1 MTRLLAIPLVL
12 IGLAIG
18 ALLWSGGGVEK
29 PADFSFINRGDIGT
43 LDPNRMSWLQDI
55 RIGYALWEGLMAID
69 PVTLKPVP
77 GAAESFDVNA
87 DKTVYTF
94 HLRPNGKWSDG
105 SAVVADDFVFAWRRM
120 LEEPGDYTY
129 LLFYIRRAKDYSD
142 AFAANRPAEFSTIGI
157 RAINPRTLR
166 VTLNHPVTFFPDLCS
181 FPPFFPLNEKS
192 MRPFSRTDPQT
203 GHVTYEKGFTRPP
216 NLVGNGPYRL
226 VSWKFKRSLR
236 LEASPY
242 YWDRA
247 HVKSRVI
254 EMVSADDPL
263 AAFLKYNSGAVDW
276 QSEVTGDIA
285 AELYRSHRPDLHVFP
300 GFGTYFYSINCNP
313 TLPDGRANPLADVR
327 VRQALAMAL
336 DKQAIVQTIT
346 RMGERP
352 ANTYIPP
359 GIFAGYHSP
368 AGLGYNVAR
377 ARQLLADAGYPG
389 GNGFP
394 QMNIL
399 FNAEGQHADIAQNV
413 RRQWLQN
420 LGIDV
425 GLEKL
430 EIKTFRQRLHK
441 KDFAIARASWFG
453 DYNDPSTFTDKY
465 LSDSGNNDSDWK
477 NPKYDALCA
486 AAAIEPDVTKRLR
499 LLEQAEEIVDTELP
513 ILPVYFY
520 VNAYLF
526 RANVKGIP
534 LNPRD
539 LLNFKSVEVVR

>member
-1 MTRLLAIPLVL
+1 LLAIPLVL
-12 IGLAIG
+12 IGLVAA

-29 PADFSFINRGDIGT
+29 PPDFSFINRGDIGT

-55 RIGYALWEGLMAID
+55 RIGYALWEGLTSID
-69 PVTLKPVP
+69 PVTLDPVP
-77 GAAESFDVNA
+77 GAAASFDVNA
-87 DKTVYTF
+87 DKTIYTF
-94 HLRPNGKWSDG
+94 HLRSNGKWSDG
-105 SAVVADDFVFAWRRM
+105 SPVTAGDFVFAWRRM
-120 LEEPGDYTY
+120 LQEPGDYTY
-129 LLFYIRRAKDYSD
+129 LLFYIKGTKDYSQ
-142 AFAANRPAEFSTIGI
+142 AFAANRPADFATVGI
-157 RAINPRTLR
+157 DAINPLMLR
-166 VTLNHPVTFFPDLCS
+166 VSLNHPVTFFPDLCS

-192 MRPFSRTDPQT
+192 MRPFAKTDSKT
-203 GHVTYEKGFTRPP
+203 GRVTYEKNFTRPP

-236 LEASPY
+236 MEASPY

-254 EMVSADDPL
+254 EMVSAEDPL
-263 AAFLKYNSGAVDW
+263 AAFLKYDSGTVDW
-276 QSEVTGDIA
+276 QAEVTGDIA

-300 GFGTYFYSINCNP
+300 GFGTYFYSINCDAK
-313 TLPDGRANPLADVR
+313 LPDGRANPLADIR
-327 VRQALAMAL
+327 VRQALTMAL

-352 ANTYIPP
+352 ASTYIPP
-359 GIFAGYHSP
+359 GIFVGYHSP
-368 AGLGYNVAR
+368 AGLGYDVAR
-377 ARQLLADAGYPG
+377 AKQLMADAGYPDG
-389 GNGFP
+389 RGFP
-394 QMNIL
+394 HLSIL
-399 FNAEGQHADIAQNV
+399 FNAEGQHGDIAQNV

-420 LGIDV
+420 LGIDI

-430 EIKTFRQRLHK
+430 EIKTFRERLHK

-486 AAAIEPDVTKRLR
+486 AATIEPDANKRLR
-499 LLEQAEEIVDTELP
+499 LLEQAEEILDTEVP
-513 ILPVYFY
+513 ILPVYYY

-526 RANVKGIP
+526 RGNVKGIP
-534 LNPRD
+534 LSPRD